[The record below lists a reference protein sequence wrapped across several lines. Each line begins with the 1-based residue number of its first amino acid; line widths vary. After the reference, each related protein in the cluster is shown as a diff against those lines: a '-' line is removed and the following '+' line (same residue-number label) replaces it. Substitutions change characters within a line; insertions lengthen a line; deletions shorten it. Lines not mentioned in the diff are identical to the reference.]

1 MYAAVSVLIA
11 AVNRD
16 SNDADVSDDMPLL
29 LAYVVPVSCTRLP
42 PEMSEEW
49 LPSSS
54 FQLMRN
60 SCTGTSHL
68 APSIQ
73 YRYHYL
79 PDLYLDSSKSEQ
91 TRLKAIRWLE

>member
-11 AVNRD
+11 AVYRD

-49 LPSSS
+49 LPSS

-79 PDLYLDSSKSEQ
+79 YLDSSKSEQ

>member
-11 AVNRD
+11 AVDRD

-49 LPSSS
+49 FSAHAKLMHWHVTSSS
-54 FQLMRN
+54 FHTVQVSL
-60 SCTGTSHL
+60 
-68 APSIQ
+68 P
-73 YRYHYL
+73 RYTL
-79 PDLYLDSSKSEQ
+79 
-91 TRLKAIRWLE
+91 IRQNQSRPG

>member
-42 PEMSEEW
+42 PEMAKSGCRVLLFSSCETHALARHILL
-49 LPSSS
+49 LPYS
-54 FQLMRN
+54 
-60 SCTGTSHL
+60 TGIITYTL
-68 APSIQ
+68 
-73 YRYHYL
+73 
-79 PDLYLDSSKSEQ
+79 
-91 TRLKAIRWLE
+91 IRQNQSRPG